1 MKNNIL
7 SSIFSH
13 PLHQESDQIL
23 HTLKPCS
30 INEVARFFSLYD
42 LQITERQKIY
52 FLSSCYQVIIIYWI
66 MNYIVYLLFTDPQF
80 PIEMDPLKFI
90 VSVIHNIES
99 IQKGMDMKEA
109 ELSRKRE
116 LSETY
121 KKISLL
127 LMREIHAKEMQI
139 KSMKIES
146 LSGVFIYIY
155 IYICVCMSRRDE
167 GF

>member
-1 MKNNIL
+1 
-7 SSIFSH
+7 
-13 PLHQESDQIL
+13 
-23 HTLKPCS
+23 
-30 INEVARFFSLYD
+30 
-42 LQITERQKIY
+42 
-52 FLSSCYQVIIIYWI
+52 
-66 MNYIVYLLFTDPQF
+66 MNYIVYLLFIDPQF
-80 PIEMDPLKFI
+80 SIEMDPLKLV

-99 IQKGMDMKEA
+99 IQKGMRMKEA

-146 LSGVFIYIY
+146 LSSVFLDKEDEWLVSELTPEEKMSEECHYVQFVRTEGNYITL
-155 IYICVCMSRRDE
+155 SS
-167 GF
+167 

>member
-1 MKNNIL
+1 ML
-7 SSIFSH
+7 SGS
-13 PLHQESDQIL
+13 
-23 HTLKPCS
+23 
-30 INEVARFFSLYD
+30 N
-42 LQITERQKIY
+42 
-52 FLSSCYQVIIIYWI
+52 
-66 MNYIVYLLFTDPQF
+66 YLLDYELYCILTDPQF
-80 PIEMDPLKFI
+80 PIEMDPLKYL

-155 IYICVCMSRRDE
+155 IYVCVCMSRRDE